1 MIKLENLTPRQ
12 VAFCELMW
20 ALQTTEEVDAFIQSL
35 PKDFQE
41 EANSIK
47 FMLQLAV
54 VDDMLD
60 GDPDLT
66 EAKEIINRF

>member
-12 VAFCELMW
+12 VAFCEVLW
-20 ALQTTEEVDAFIQSL
+20 ELQSTEDVENFIQSL
-35 PKDFQE
+35 PKSFQD
-41 EANSIK
+41 EARTMKS
-47 FMLQLAV
+47 MLQLAV